1 MVRSI
6 TRAAAVGLFGA
17 MAGALCLT
25 FAYSRQPELTLDM
38 DRELPRTVSGV
49 YPPERTRDLTF
60 AWTADRARIV
70 LNGVDRRPPWICT
83 VRFRGGRQEPIPQ
96 PAVDVSVD
104 GITAASATATNEYQ
118 DLEVTAPP
126 RDRDGLVLTIAVS
139 STVVPGPHDARRL
152 GVQLDRLTCR
162 PGGEAIALPPRR
174 ALLHATVAAAILGAA
189 LSLIDII
196 ALSAV
201 GATLLLAAAQ
211 AVPFSTGAAPY
222 DTYGNL
228 AVRLA
233 LWIGVTMV
241 AGATIARRRTGQ
253 RLRNTAK
260 FVVALS
266 GGVLYLQLL
275 ALLHP
280 SKTVVD
286 AVFQAHRLEWVLSGR
301 LLFTQAMG
309 SGVQFPYAIGLYV
322 FAAPFSLLTND
333 YVTLLRVVVCASEI
347 VAGTLLYV
355 MVVRCWGDRLSGA
368 VATALFSLVPMKYVF
383 IGAANLTNVF
393 GQSVALGA
401 MAAVTTLSLRPGRFG
416 HIAVLAALAA
426 WAFLCHVSTVATL
439 LTTLTI
445 TACLYWWF
453 GGPALKAPAQ
463 RVLVAT
469 IFAAVLSIVAYYG
482 HFGTVYSNALRLR
495 TQRTSQAAVEAAKP
509 AAKEGQSGVATRYR
523 TFTPLPVRVRDALAL
538 TAGSIG
544 WPILMLAGV
553 GAWRLWIQG
562 ARDRLVYAVLA
573 WTVTYLIF
581 LAVAVMRVDMQFQRY
596 SYEFVGRLTFA
607 TYPAAIVLAGYGA
620 AWAWRTGRVARIAS
634 VGLLLSA
641 VVVGIRNWLT
651 WLQ

>member
-25 FAYSRQPELTLDM
+25 FAFSRQPELTLDM

-49 YPPERTRDLTF
+49 YPPERSEDLTF
-60 AWTADRARIV
+60 AWTTNRAQIA
-70 LNGVDRRPPWICT
+70 LSGVDRRVSWICT
-83 VRFRGGRQEPIPQ
+83 VRFRGGRGEPIPQ
-96 PAVDVSVD
+96 PVVDVSVD
-104 GITAASATATNEYQ
+104 GLTAASRTATNEYQ
-118 DLEVTAPP
+118 DLDVTALP

-139 STVVPGPHDARRL
+139 STVVPGPHDTRQL
-152 GVQLDRLTCR
+152 GVQLDRLACR
-162 PGGEAIALPPRR
+162 PGGEGIALPPRR

-196 ALSAV
+196 AVSAV

-222 DTYGNL
+222 DTYGGL

-233 LWIGVTMV
+233 LWIGLAMV
-241 AGATIARRRTGQ
+241 AAAGIARRLTGQ

-260 FVVALS
+260 FVLALS
-266 GGVLYLQLL
+266 AGVLYLQLL

-301 LLFTQAMG
+301 FLFTQAMG

-322 FAAPFSLLTND
+322 FAAPWSLLTDD
-333 YVTLLRVVVCASEI
+333 YVTLLRIVVCASEI

-355 MVVRCWGDRLSGA
+355 MVVRTWGDRLSGA

-383 IGAANLTNVF
+383 IGSANLTNVF

-401 MAAVTTLSLRPGRFG
+401 MAAVTTLSLGPGRFG
-416 HIAVLAALAA
+416 HVAVLIALAA
-426 WAFLCHVSTVATL
+426 WAFLCHVSTAATL

-445 TACLYWWF
+445 TACLYWWC
-453 GGPALKAPAQ
+453 GGPALKTPAH
-463 RVLVAT
+463 RALVAT
-469 IFAAVLSIVAYYG
+469 IVAAVLSIVVYYG
-482 HFGTVYSNALRLR
+482 HFGTVYTNALRLGAPS
-495 TQRTSQAAVEAAKP
+495 TSP
-509 AAKEGQSGVATRYR
+509 APAEPAQPAGGEGQSGVATRYR
-523 TFTPLPVRVRDALAL
+523 TFTPLPVRIRDALVL
-538 TAGSIG
+538 TVQSTG
-544 WPILMLAGV
+544 WPILILAGV
-553 GAWRLWIQG
+553 GAWRVWIRG
-562 ARDRLVYAVLA
+562 APDRLVFSVIA
-573 WTVTYLIF
+573 WTLTYFIF
-581 LAVAVMRVDMQFQRY
+581 LAVAVMRVDMQYQRY

-607 TYPAAIVLAGYGA
+607 TYSAAMVLAGHGA
-620 AWAWRTGRVARIAS
+620 AWAWRAGRVARIAS
-634 VGLLLSA
+634 AVLLVSA
-641 VVVGIRNWLT
+641 VVVGIQNWLV